1 MGESLVG
8 WGRAD
13 RARDTKDQESRR
25 AALPGRLPATSSAAT
40 AHTIRP
46 FPSLP
51 TPLQNSVLPEKPLWA
66 PWEPWGHQRQV
77 KSCEVPWAPISP
89 EKSQDSMG
97 VVVCTAPSQQGL
109 GCKAVNLGKT
119 KAVAEAHSS
128 VALTP
133 QAQVP

>member
-1 MGESLVG
+1 
-8 WGRAD
+8 
-13 RARDTKDQESRR
+13 
-25 AALPGRLPATSSAAT
+25 
-40 AHTIRP
+40 
-46 FPSLP
+46 
-51 TPLQNSVLPEKPLWA
+51 
-66 PWEPWGHQRQV
+66 
-77 KSCEVPWAPISP
+77 
-89 EKSQDSMG
+89 MG